1 MKILRLL
8 ALSVAFCVASFG
20 AESSKESSADLGEVN
35 VYSHRHYDTDKG
47 IFKAFS
53 DKTGIKVNV
62 IQARANELAER
73 LKSEGKNSKADVFIT
88 ADAGNLEQVRVA
100 GLFQSVS
107 SKEIEALS
115 PKAWRGTNNEWF
127 AISKRARIIIASK
140 ERVAR
145 GSIENYE
152 DLLDSKWRGK
162 VLVRG
167 SNAVYNISLLSQM
180 IETLGR
186 DSAKAWASGIVANMA
201 RTPKGADRD
210 QIRAV
215 YAKEGDVAIS
225 NSYYLGHLL
234 NSKDAKDRKA
244 GESVYVIFPN
254 QAGRGTHINVSGI
267 GVLKNAPNKDN
278 AIKLVEFLLSAEAQ
292 KMLTDGNFEYPVN
305 PSVEPNALLKSWGE
319 FKVQEPDF
327 ESYYKNAKEAVKIFD
342 EVSWK

>member
-1 MKILRLL
+1 MKIMRLF
-8 ALSVAFCVASFG
+8 ALSAIFVAILG
-20 AESSKESSADLGEVN
+20 AVESKEVN

-47 IFKAFS
+47 IFKAFT

-62 IQARANELAER
+62 VQARANELAER

-100 GLFQSVS
+100 GLFQSIT

-115 PKAWRGTNNEWF
+115 PKAWRGKNNEWF
-127 AISKRARIIIASK
+127 AISKRARILIASK
-140 ERVAR
+140 ERVAQ
-145 GSIENYE
+145 GSIANYE
-152 DLLDSKWRGK
+152 DLSDSKWRGK
-162 VLVRG
+162 VLVR
-167 SNAVYNISLLSQM
+167 SSSAVYNISLLSQM

-186 DSAKAWASGIVANMA
+186 EQAKAWAQGIVENMA

-254 QAGRGTHINVSGI
+254 QAGRGTHINVSGV

-278 AIKLVEFLLSAEAQ
+278 AIKLVEFLLSPEAQ
-292 KMLTDGNFEYPVN
+292 EMLTNGNFEYPVN
-305 PSVEPNALLKSWGE
+305 PSVAPNALLESWGE

-327 ESYYKNAKEAVKIFD
+327 ESYYKNAKEALKIFD
-342 EVSWK
+342 EVGWK

>member
-1 MKILRLL
+1 MKFFKIVTLG
-8 ALSVAFCVASFG
+8 VAFSAILGAS
-20 AESSKESSADLGEVN
+20 EVN
-35 VYSHRHYDTDKG
+35 IYSHRHYDTDKG
-47 IFKAFS
+47 IFKAFT

-62 IQARANELAER
+62 LQAKANELAQR
-73 LKSEGKNSKADVFIT
+73 LESEGKNSKADIFMT

-100 GLFQSVS
+100 GLFQSVT
-107 SKEIEALS
+107 SKTIENLS
-115 PKAWRGTNNEWF
+115 PKAWRGKNNEWF

-140 ERVAR
+140 ERVPK
-145 GSIENYE
+145 GSIANYE
-152 DLLDSKWRGK
+152 DLTDKKWSEK
-162 VLVRG
+162 VLVR
-167 SNAVYNISLLSQM
+167 SSSAVYNISLLSQM

-186 DSAKAWASGIVANMA
+186 DEAKAWASGIVQNMA

-234 NSKDAKDRKA
+234 NSKNTNDKKA

-254 QAGRGTHINVSGI
+254 QDGRGTHINVSGI
-267 GVLKNAPNKDN
+267 GVLKNAPNKAN
-278 AIKLVEFLLSAEAQ
+278 AIKLVEFLLSPEAQ
-292 KMLTDGNFEYPVN
+292 KMLTDGNFEYPIN

-327 ESYYKNAKEAVKIFD
+327 ESYYKNAKEALKIFD
-342 EVSWK
+342 EVEWK

>member
-1 MKILRLL
+1 MKIMRLF
-8 ALSVAFCVASFG
+8 ALGAIFVAILG
-20 AESSKESSADLGEVN
+20 AVESKEVN

-47 IFKAFS
+47 IFKAFT

-62 IQARANELAER
+62 IQAKANELAER

-100 GLFQSVS
+100 GLFQSVT

-115 PKAWRGTNNEWF
+115 PKAWRGKNNEWF
-127 AISKRARIIIASK
+127 AISKRARILIASK
-140 ERVAR
+140 ERVAQ
-145 GSIENYE
+145 GSIADYE
-152 DLLDSKWRGK
+152 DLMDDKWRGK
-162 VLVRG
+162 VLVR
-167 SNAVYNISLLSQM
+167 SSSAVYNISLLSQM

-186 DSAKAWASGIVANMA
+186 DKAKAWAQGIVENMA

-234 NSKDAKDRKA
+234 NSKADKDRKA

-254 QAGRGTHINVSGI
+254 QAGRGTHINVSGV

-278 AIKLVEFLLSAEAQ
+278 AIKLVEFLLSTEAQ

-327 ESYYKNAKEAVKIFD
+327 ESYYKNAKEALKIFD
-342 EVSWK
+342 EVGWK

>member
-1 MKILRLL
+1 MKIMRLF
-8 ALSVAFCVASFG
+8 ALGAIFVAILGA
-20 AESSKESSADLGEVN
+20 AESKEVN

-47 IFKAFS
+47 IFKAFT

-62 IQARANELAER
+62 IQAKANELAER

-100 GLFQSVS
+100 GLFQSVT
-107 SKEIEALS
+107 SKDIEALS
-115 PKAWRGTNNEWF
+115 PKAWRGKNNEWF
-127 AISKRARIIIASK
+127 AISKRARILIASK
-140 ERVAR
+140 ERVAQ
-145 GSIENYE
+145 GSIADYE
-152 DLLDSKWRGK
+152 DLMDDKWRGK
-162 VLVRG
+162 VLVR
-167 SNAVYNISLLSQM
+167 SSSAVYNISLLSQM

-186 DSAKAWASGIVANMA
+186 DKAKAWAQGIVENMA

-234 NSKDAKDRKA
+234 NSKADKDRKA

-254 QAGRGTHINVSGI
+254 QAGRGTHINVSGV

-278 AIKLVEFLLSAEAQ
+278 AIKLVEFLLSTEAQ

-327 ESYYKNAKEAVKIFD
+327 ESYYKNAKEALKIFD
-342 EVSWK
+342 EVGWK